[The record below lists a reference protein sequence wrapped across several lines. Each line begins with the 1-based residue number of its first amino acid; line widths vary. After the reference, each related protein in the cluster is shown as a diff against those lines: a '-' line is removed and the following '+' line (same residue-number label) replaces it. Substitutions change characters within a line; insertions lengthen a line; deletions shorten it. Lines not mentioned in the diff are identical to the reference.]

1 MDTQASAKNMS
12 LIDMTHDEDDDD
24 KVIVIAPPQPLK
36 RLASYV

>member
-12 LIDMTHDEDDDD
+12 LIDMTHEDDDD